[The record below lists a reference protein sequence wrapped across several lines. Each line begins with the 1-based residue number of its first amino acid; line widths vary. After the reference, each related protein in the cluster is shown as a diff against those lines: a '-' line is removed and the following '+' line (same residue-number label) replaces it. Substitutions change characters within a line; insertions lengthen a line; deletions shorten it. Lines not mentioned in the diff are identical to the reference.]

1 MLYLI
6 PPGLQLSAFEEL
18 SEDLLRVKGVKS
30 SGTLSVE
37 ETTTL
42 KVIIARLKS
51 KLLDISELFNNIA
64 MPHKVWVRIVPE
76 SATVP
81 RPSFLCVPLTS
92 L

>member
-1 MLYLI
+1 M
-6 PPGLQLSAFEEL
+6 
-18 SEDLLRVKGVKS
+18 KGVKS

-76 SATVP
+76 STIVP
-81 RPSFLCVPLTS
+81 RPSFLRLPLPCCEPHIQFQTLES
-92 L
+92 LFCFVQHVVL